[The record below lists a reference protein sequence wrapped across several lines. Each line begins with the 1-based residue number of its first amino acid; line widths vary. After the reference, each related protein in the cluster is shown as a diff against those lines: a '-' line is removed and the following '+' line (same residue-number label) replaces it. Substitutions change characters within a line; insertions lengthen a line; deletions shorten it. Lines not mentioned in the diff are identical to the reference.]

1 MTSTA
6 PLKLGCPAV
15 FSDRWQG
22 KLTAFEVSED
32 WEVLNVTVTRMRLG
46 RPASVRLPFSAATVW
61 SEERIAFSCSSEQ
74 AFGRQIPPVAAPA
87 RPLSTS
93 TPVALSGASLSGA
106 LVDTGRRTVAALLLR
121 LGHEE
126 RRLRPQDAAF
136 DGKLLRVAVQPET
149 LAIWVSDEE
158 LVRRVMAALSDRRVL
173 SPEDRRTLSVG
184 ASDGVVRLEGNVPTR
199 EAARRAEA
207 AAGAVPGVLQVDN
220 GIVDDASLEVELGRA
235 LDAAGLQ
242 RAALLTVRST
252 WGEVTL
258 LGYASS
264 PAIVEEAIRTISGHR
279 GVRSV
284 SSLVQTGQAP
294 EAMAA

>member
-1 MTSTA
+1 MPSTA
-6 PLKLGCPAV
+6 PLKLGCPAM

-46 RPASVRLPFSAATVW
+46 RPSSVRLPFSAAAGW
-61 SEERIAFSCSSEQ
+61 SHERIAFACSSDQ

-87 RPLSTS
+87 RPLSAS
-93 TPVALSGASLSGA
+93 TPVALTGASLSGA
-106 LVDTGRRTVAALLLR
+106 VVETGRRTVAALLLR
-121 LGHEE
+121 LGREE

-158 LVRRVMAALSDRRVL
+158 LVRRVMAALGDRRVL
-173 SPEDRRTLSVG
+173 SPEDRRSLSVK

-199 EAARRAEA
+199 DAARRAQMA
-207 AAGAVPGVLQVDN
+207 AAAVPGVLRVDN
-220 GIVDDASLEVELGRA
+220 GIVDDATLEIELGRI

-242 RAALLTVRST
+242 RAARLTVRSA

-264 PAIVEEAIRTISGHR
+264 PKIVEEAMRTIAAQP
-279 GVRSV
+279 GVRAV